1 MAAAQLLRWHRDMH
15 DKDRTGTHAGQQAK
29 GHGRAKAY
37 QGAKLG
43 GGGGTNVRVRKGPKK
58 PLSPGPHQVVE
69 REGEAWRAET
79 LGRVVGGG
87 GGRVTNVRVR
97 QGPINALSPGL
108 QQVGEPE
115 SQISKSYH
123 QVAAHC
129 RLHQPADKK
138 QCFERR
144 KDKTRPHLLVLLQQ

>member
-43 GGGGTNVRVRKGPKK
+43 GGGG
-58 PLSPGPHQVVE
+58 
-69 REGEAWRAET
+69 
-79 LGRVVGGG
+79 
-87 GGRVTNVRVR
+87 TNVRVR